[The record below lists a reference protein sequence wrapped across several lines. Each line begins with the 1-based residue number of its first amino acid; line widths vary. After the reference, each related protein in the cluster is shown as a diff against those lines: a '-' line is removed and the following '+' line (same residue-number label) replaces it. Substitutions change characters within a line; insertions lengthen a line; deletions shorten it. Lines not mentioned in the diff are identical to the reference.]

1 MKKLL
6 SVLLA
11 CLIVASTAAFC
22 ACASLSNYKVPKYA
36 QVYTTTGTMSK
47 LLARD
52 TSLEFSDYDEESF
65 NTSVKVYTDQTY
77 QNYYGNGAALTH
89 ASAYL
94 LMQDDDTRAEMLQEF
109 FGKDGARFNMVR
121 VPIGASDYIDEAEFF
136 SCCDLADSN
145 DEDMGLTSFNLEHDV
160 NIIAVLKEILEIN
173 PDIQIIAVP
182 WSAPAWMKQN
192 HSLIGGNLDETY
204 NSVYADYLLKFVQG
218 YKKEGINISW
228 LSILNE
234 PGIFGIKY
242 PSMNMGG
249 AQAAEIIKILGK
261 NLKKEN
267 LDVKIMA
274 WDHNVNNSDYFL
286 EDIYNDE
293 EVAQYVAGTAFHG
306 YGGSYVDGCVNH
318 AEAYLNK
325 EMYLTELTEHSG
337 SNDFAA
343 NISFAAQNVTVAPIN
358 VGSSMGLFWNLVL
371 RKDGTPTPVSHGSN
385 VCYGVMELN
394 ELEGGGYEY
403 NKNASYYAMA
413 HVSKFAYAVDG
424 TWAKALRVESS
435 NDTQIM
441 ACALYR
447 ADGAIVVCV
456 TNVSDVLSEDVD
468 IVINGKCVTYKVQPQ
483 SVVTFVC

>member
-1 MKKLL
+1 MKKIL
-6 SVLLA
+6 SVLLV
-11 CLIVASTAAFC
+11 CLIAASTAIFC
-22 ACASLSNYKVPKYA
+22 ACDPLANYKAPKYA
-36 QVYTTTGTMSK
+36 QVYATTGTMSK

-52 TSLEFSDYDEESF
+52 TSLEFSDYDEDSY
-65 NTSVKVYTDQTY
+65 NVSVKVSTDKSY

-94 LMQDDDTRAEMLQEF
+94 LMQDEDTRAEMLREF
-109 FGKDGARFNMVR
+109 FSKDGAYFNMVR

-136 SCCDLADSN
+136 SCCDLNDPY
-145 DEDMGLTSFNLEHDV
+145 DEDMALTSFNLDHDA
-160 NIIAVLKEILEIN
+160 NIIAVLKEILAIN

-204 NSVYADYLLKFVQG
+204 NATYADYLLKFVQE
-218 YKKEGINISW
+218 YKKQGITISW
-228 LSILNE
+228 LSLLNE
-234 PGIFGIKY
+234 PGIFGVKY

-261 NLKKEN
+261 NLQKAD

-274 WDHNVNNSDYFL
+274 WDHNVDNSDYFL

-293 EVAQYVAGTAFHG
+293 EVAKYVTGTAFHA
-306 YGGSYVDGCVNH
+306 YGGSYVTGCENH
-318 AEAYLNK
+318 TELFPGK
-325 EMYLTELTEHSG
+325 EMFLTELTEHSG

-343 NISFAAQNVTVAPIN
+343 NLSFAAQNVSVAPVN
-358 VGSSMGLFWNLVL
+358 VGSGMGLFWNLVL
-371 RKDGTPTPVSHGSN
+371 RKDGTPTPVSHGAN
-385 VCYGVMELN
+385 VCYGVMEMN
-394 ELEGGGYEY
+394 ELDGGGFEY

-413 HVSKFAYAVDG
+413 HISKFAYAVDG
-424 TWAKALRVESS
+424 TFAKALRVESS
-435 NDTQIM
+435 NDATIM
-441 ACALYR
+441 ACALLR
-447 ADGAIVVCV
+447 ADGAVVVCV

-468 IVINGKCVTYKVQPQ
+468 IVIDGKCVTYKVQPQ

>member
-11 CLIVASTAAFC
+11 CLLVASTAAFC
-22 ACASLSNYKVPKYA
+22 ACQSSANYKVPKYA

-52 TSLEFSDYDEESF
+52 TSLEFSDYDEDSY
-65 NTSVKVYTDQTY
+65 NTSVKVYTDKTY

-109 FGKDGARFNMVR
+109 FGKNGARFNMVR

-136 SCCDLADSN
+136 SCCDLADSH
-145 DEDMGLTSFNLEHDV
+145 DEDMGLTSFNLDHDV

-182 WSAPAWMKQN
+182 WSAPAWMKEN

-204 NSVYADYLLKFVQG
+204 NSVYADYLLKFVQE

-234 PGIFGIKY
+234 PGIFGVKY
-242 PSMNMGG
+242 PSMGMAD
-249 AQAAEIIKILGK
+249 AQAAEIIKTLGK
-261 NLKKEN
+261 NLQKAN

-274 WDHNVNNSDYFL
+274 WDHNVDNSDYFL
-286 EDIYNDE
+286 EPIYSDE

-318 AEAYLNK
+318 SEVYPNK

-343 NISFAAQNVTVAPIN
+343 NLSFAAQNVTVAPVN
-358 VGSSMGLFWNLVL
+358 VGSSMGMFWNYVL
-371 RKDGTPTPVSHGSN
+371 RKDGTPTPVSHGAN
-385 VCYGVMELN
+385 VCYGVMEFN

-413 HVSKFAYAVDG
+413 HISKFAYAVDG

-447 ADGAIVVCV
+447 ADGAIIVCV
-456 TNVSDVLSEDVD
+456 INVSDVLSEDVD